1 MPKTVVVGA
10 GPIGLYC
17 AIIRARAGDE
27 VIVVDRDGGP
37 VDGDWQRRGVM
48 QFRHPHFFR
57 PAVRR
62 VFEQTAPDLWDA
74 VVGAGGIP
82 AHPPGAPEFVTGLQS
97 RRSTFEQAIRGA
109 AAAEPRVTLRTG
121 HADAVEIASGQ
132 VTGLVVDGGRVDADL
147 LIDATGRAGKLGD
160 DLRPAGQ
167 GGPCGFSYVSRMYE
181 VLDDAAAEEL
191 AGYGYPLAKLHE
203 GYLVIVFP
211 QDGRT
216 ISALIVRASDDE
228 ALAQLRDRSAY
239 DAAVAAIPHMAK
251 WTEPGRFEPITDVL
265 PGGGLSNT
273 YRGQAQDVRGLFFVG
288 DSLCTTNPAAG
299 RGVSLGLLQA
309 ERLLALIADDATD
322 AAAAFDAWCAE
333 EIKTWFKDHVYW
345 DATLLRRWRGDDIDI
360 DAQIPSDVI
369 CAAAEVDPS
378 LLSVVMPYTAMM
390 AKPDV
395 LAPAADRVREILRTG
410 WRPPYG
416 DGPTRDEL
424 AEVIAAREGTLRKS
438 RAAVAAVP
446 I

>member
-27 VIVVDRDGGP
+27 VVVVDRDGGP

-62 VFEQTAPDLWDA
+62 VFEQTAPDLWAA

-82 AHPPGAPEFVTGLQS
+82 ARPPGAPEFVTGLQS

-109 AAAEPRVTLRTG
+109 ATAEPRLTLHTG
-121 HADAVEIASGQ
+121 HADSIEIANGRVS
-132 VTGLVVDGGRVDADL
+132 GLVVDGRRVDADL
-147 LIDATGRAGKLGD
+147 LIDATGRSGKLGD
-160 DLRPAGQ
+160 DLRPAGE
-167 GGPCGFSYVSRMYE
+167 GGPCGFSYVSRMYK
-181 VLDDAAAEEL
+181 VLDDAATEEL
-191 AGYGYPLAKLHE
+191 AGYGFPLAKLHD

-211 QDGRT
+211 QDART
-216 ISALIVRASDDE
+216 ISALIVRASDDDE
-228 ALAQLRDRSAY
+228 LAQVRHRSAF
-239 DAAVAAIPHMAK
+239 DAAVAAIPHMAN

-273 YRGQAQDVRGLFFVG
+273 YRGQAPDVRGLYFVG

-309 ERLLALIADDATD
+309 EKLLALIADDETD
-322 AAAAFDAWCAE
+322 AAAALDAWCAE
-333 EIKTWFKDHVYW
+333 QIKPWFRDHVHW
-345 DATLLRRWRGDDIDI
+345 DATLLRRWRGEDIDI

-369 CAAAEVDPS
+369 CAAAEVDPT

-390 AKPDV
+390 ATPDV
-395 LAPAADRVREILRTG
+395 LAPAQERVREILRTG
-410 WRPPYG
+410 WRPPLG

-424 AEVIAAREGTLRKS
+424 A
-438 RAAVAAVP
+438 AVVTGAQELSAVR
-446 I
+446 

>member
-211 QDGRT
+211 QDART
-216 ISALIVRASDDE
+216 LSALIVRASDDD
-228 ALAQLRDRSAY
+228 ALAQVRHTPNCATGRPTTPRWPQSRTWRNGPSRAGSSRS
-239 DAAVAAIPHMAK
+239 PMC
-251 WTEPGRFEPITDVL
+251 F
-265 PGGGLSNT
+265 
-273 YRGQAQDVRGLFFVG
+273 
-288 DSLCTTNPAAG
+288 PAAG
-299 RGVSLGLLQA
+299 S
-309 ERLLALIADDATD
+309 AT
-322 AAAAFDAWCAE
+322 
-333 EIKTWFKDHVYW
+333 
-345 DATLLRRWRGDDIDI
+345 
-360 DAQIPSDVI
+360 
-369 CAAAEVDPS
+369 
-378 LLSVVMPYTAMM
+378 
-390 AKPDV
+390 
-395 LAPAADRVREILRTG
+395 RT
-410 WRPPYG
+410 
-416 DGPTRDEL
+416 
-424 AEVIAAREGTLRKS
+424 AARHKTS
-438 RAAVAAVP
+438 AACSSSVTACAPRTRRPVVGCRSP
-446 I
+446 